1 MPLLD
6 SPGESDKKINSQ
18 SAEIIFQSVKFH
30 KPEGRSSQNRPVLE
44 VEIGE
49 GSSVVIPQFGFFRP
63 SHSLPTILIL
73 ETKSD

>member
-1 MPLLD
+1 MPLLF

-49 GSSVVIPQFGFFRP
+49 GLICGKS
-63 SHSLPTILIL
+63 TIWIF
-73 ETKSD
+73 